1 MEKEFF
7 NINELSEHL
16 GIKKSTLYGM
26 VENGDLP
33 HYRIGRLIRFRCD
46 DVDSWIEAH
55 RRETISAEKK
65 AKEIMRGV
73 KNPKIDIDRI
83 IKKSIEEANEKS
95 YNAGHGKSDRIKG
108 LRKEVEDGTL

>member
-1 MEKEFF
+1 MEREFF
-7 NINELSEHL
+7 NINELSEYL

-46 DVDSWIEAH
+46 DVDSWIETH
-55 RRETISAEKK
+55 RRERIAPEKK
-65 AKEIMRGV
+65 AMEIMKTV
-73 KNPKIDIDRI
+73 KNPTIDVDKI
-83 IKKSIEEANEKS
+83 IKESVEDAKEKS